1 MSIITLQ
8 NKNLVLQFDRAT
20 GAIVGLTA
28 PQTDWKILERS
39 ELGLSF
45 RLLVPLS
52 EEKRNNPVFGEK
64 QALTRL
70 VVGADGRSA
79 LFGWDELTSEY
90 GGKHDI
96 RL

>member
-1 MSIITLQ
+1 MTTFTL
-8 NKNLVLQFDRAT
+8 KNNILALDFRRDN
-20 GAIVGLTA
+20 GALVGLTA
-28 PQTDWKILERS
+28 LRTGWKILDRP

-70 VVGADGRSA
+70 EVAPDGRSA
-79 LFGWDELTSEY
+79 LFGLGWGDL
-90 GGKHDI
+90 GI
-96 RL
+96 RREA